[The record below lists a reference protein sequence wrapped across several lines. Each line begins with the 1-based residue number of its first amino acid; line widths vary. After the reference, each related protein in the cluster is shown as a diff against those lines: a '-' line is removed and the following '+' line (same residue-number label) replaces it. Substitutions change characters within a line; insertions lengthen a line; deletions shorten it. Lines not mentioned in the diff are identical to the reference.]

1 MGEGRSPYI
10 PIRSFPSGRDQS
22 ILRYHMAAFRKGWFS
37 SVLLGLAV
45 ALVMMV
51 VAQLDLFREFEL
63 RTVDARFRMRGGRP
77 TSPSLAIVF
86 VGDDSIEDL
95 GRWPWSWDHHALL
108 VDILRR
114 AGARLVLF
122 DIFFTESPGREEAR
136 FLGTMAEDAG
146 NVYFCSFFNGFQT
159 PGGGGEFPLVRG
171 YGLTNPVPELLHA
184 AAGTGH
190 CNALPDSDGSTRRV
204 PLFILHEGKPVPSL
218 MLQVASHLLG
228 SRAGLV
234 DFSEKGVLTLTARD
248 GHVISIPVDAEG
260 QTAVNYAGGLDAFP
274 SYSYS
279 QVLQADRYPD
289 KAALDLEV
297 LRDKVVLV
305 GVTFTGNTDL
315 RPTPFS
321 STYPMIGIQATVLD
335 NILKGEFIRR
345 PPLALTLLLWCLLGA
360 LVGGMTF
367 SFRPLVSLSLAIL
380 AGLLY
385 LSGAVLGFTARGWQL
400 ELVGPLATVLLAYL
414 LVTTLQYVET
424 RKQKMRYLERMK
436 YLGHLV
442 ESAGEAIISF
452 DPAGRVMS
460 WNHGAREIYG
470 FSEREAL
477 GREWAFL
484 AVPEEQENLE
494 ALLQKTL
501 AGKNVESRELHF
513 MKSDG
518 TAIPVSASFSQI
530 LDSRG
535 SLVGISLIS
544 QDLTEKKRM
553 IEMLVQ
559 SEKLAEIGRMGS
571 GIVHEIKNPLT
582 SIMMMSGIL
591 TSDGNL
597 PEKARKYADIIE
609 KESQR
614 ILRLSRNIL
623 SFARPQKVKIE
634 SIDLNAILEETLEL
648 VEYELKKAKVQVR
661 REYDGSIPYVLG
673 DREKLKQVFLNI
685 TTNACHAMEGGG
697 ELIVRTAHPGKAL
710 YPEAGGEGGWRI
722 SEVGE
727 ARTETLVV
735 AQIEDRGPGI
745 PAEVLEKIFEPFF
758 STKDEGKG
766 TGLGLYISRNIILD
780 HQGKIEA
787 RSRVGSG
794 TIFSVFLPP
803 GGPAARKADGREA

>member
-1 MGEGRSPYI
+1 
-10 PIRSFPSGRDQS
+10 
-22 ILRYHMAAFRKGWFS
+22 MAI
-37 SVLLGLAV
+37 
-45 ALVMMV
+45 VMMA

-63 RTVDARFRMRGGRP
+63 RTVDARFRVRGARP

-86 VGDDSIEDL
+86 IGDDSIEDL

-136 FLGTMAEDAG
+136 FLGTMAEEAG
-146 NVYFCSFFNGFQT
+146 NVYYCSFFNGFQT
-159 PGGGGEFPLVRG
+159 PGGDEEFPLVQG
-171 YGLTNPVPELLHA
+171 YGLTNPVPELLDA
-184 AAGTGH
+184 AAGVGH

-204 PLFILHEGKPVPSL
+204 PLFILHEGKPVPGL

-228 SRAGLV
+228 STADQV
-234 DFSEKGVLTLTARD
+234 DFSEKGALALTARD
-248 GHVISIPVDAEG
+248 GRVISIPVDAEG
-260 QTAVNYAGGLDAFP
+260 QTAVNYAGGLEAFP

-289 KAALDLEV
+289 KAALDLEI
-297 LRDKVVLV
+297 LRDKVVLI

-321 STYPMIGIQATVLD
+321 STYPMIGIQATMLD
-335 NILKGEFIRR
+335 NILRGEFIRR
-345 PPLALTLLLWCLLGA
+345 PPLALTVALWCLLGA

-367 SFRPLVSLSLAIL
+367 SFRPLVSLALAVL
-380 AGLLY
+380 AGVLY
-385 LSGAVLGFTARGWQL
+385 LFGAVLGFTARGWQL
-400 ELVGPLATVLLAYL
+400 ELVGPLATVLFAYL

-452 DPAGRVMS
+452 DPEGRVMS
-460 WNHGAREIYG
+460 WNHGAQEIYG
-470 FSEREAL
+470 FSERETL
-477 GREWAFL
+477 GREWGFL
-484 AVPEEQENLE
+484 AVPEEQEHLE

-501 AGKNVESRELHF
+501 AGQNVESRELRF

-518 TAIPVSASFSQI
+518 TSIPVSASFSQI

-544 QDLTEKKRM
+544 QNLTEKKRM

-582 SIMMMSGIL
+582 SIMMMSSIL
-591 TSDGNL
+591 TSDGSL
-597 PEKARKYADIIE
+597 SEKTRKYADIIE

-634 SIDLNAILEETLEL
+634 SVDLKGILEETLEL

-661 REYDGSIPYVLG
+661 REYDGGIPFVLG

-685 TTNACHAMEGGG
+685 ITNACHAIEGGG
-697 ELIVRTAHPGKAL
+697 ELLVRTALPGKGVF
-710 YPEAGGEGGWRI
+710 PEAGTESGWRTC
-722 SEVGE
+722 EAGE

-735 AQIEDRGPGI
+735 AQVEDRGPGI

-766 TGLGLYISRNIILD
+766 TGLGLYISRNIILE

-787 RSRVGSG
+787 RSRVGRG
-794 TIFSVFLPP
+794 TLFSIFLPP
-803 GGPAARKADGREA
+803 GRPAGRKTDGQEA